1 MNTKEPYPY
10 IVYWSEED
18 GCFIGQCPGLF
29 YGSGATHG
37 DDPEM
42 VFRQLRRIAQE
53 EIEDL
58 LVEGKALPPPPRDWA
73 KAPSVENF

>member
-1 MNTKEPYPY
+1 MQLLKPYPC

-37 DDPEM
+37 DDPET
-42 VFRQLRRIAQE
+42 VFHRLRQIAQE

-58 LVEGKALPPPPRDWA
+58 LAEGKPLPPPSRDWA
-73 KAPSVENF
+73 KALSAEKS